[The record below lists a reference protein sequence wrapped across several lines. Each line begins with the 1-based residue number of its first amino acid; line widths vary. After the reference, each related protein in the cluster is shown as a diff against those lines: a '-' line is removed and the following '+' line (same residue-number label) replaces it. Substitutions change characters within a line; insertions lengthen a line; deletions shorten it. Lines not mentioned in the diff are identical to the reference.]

1 VCEAHATHENGVLN
15 IDVLLQHDRR
25 IPSLCEELNNI
36 SLGHSSEE
44 VNEHLTPFLI
54 FFCVLSSSR
63 AKHIVFTELCRLLAV
78 LLMEPEKIPYWGRHA
93 GEGAKINFHVFAF
106 LFRRFFSISSPLPS

>member
-1 VCEAHATHENGVLN
+1 MVFKPLPASFDVCEARATHENGVLN

-36 SLGHSSEE
+36 SLGHSSE
-44 VNEHLTPFLI
+44 VNKHLTPFFD

-63 AKHIVFTELCRLLAV
+63 AKHIVFTELCRLV
-78 LLMEPEKIPYWGRHA
+78 NVK
-93 GEGAKINFHVFAF
+93 
-106 LFRRFFSISSPLPS
+106 